1 MAAGGGVDAVD
12 DLRGNVHSS
21 VEAKGHIGA
30 KDVVVD
36 GLGQA
41 DDVEPFLR
49 EQVGRFVGA
58 IAAQAKQAV
67 QLGVLVGLF
76 HGGHFIDVVIL
87 HHAHHF
93 KRRALGAQDGAA
105 QG

>member
-58 IAAQAKQAV
+58 IAA
-67 QLGVLVGLF
+67 
-76 HGGHFIDVVIL
+76 
-87 HHAHHF
+87 
-93 KRRALGAQDGAA
+93 
-105 QG
+105 